1 MIMKHTGTV
10 PIETERLLLRPV
22 VLEDVPAMYRNW
34 TGDDEV
40 TKYLTWPTH
49 ASTEVTKGFVQY
61 LLGCYENPKNYCWG
75 IVLKDESPE
84 PVGMISVVSMNEEV
98 GSVQIGY
105 CLSRAHWGRG
115 IMTEALGAVIDF
127 AFNALGAQRVE
138 ARHDVNNPA
147 SGAVMRKCGMVYEG
161 TLRRA
166 DKNNQGICDAAYYSI
181 LRNEH
186 SAD

>member
-1 MIMKHTGTV
+1 MNHLGSL
-10 PIETERLLLRPV
+10 PIETDRLLLRPV
-22 VLEDVPAMYRNW
+22 ALEDAEAMHRNW

-49 ASTEVTKGFVQY
+49 TSVDATKGFVQY
-61 LLGCYENPKNYCWG
+61 LLNGYADPKNYCWC

-84 PVGMISVVSMNEEV
+84 PIGMISAVSMNEEV
-98 GSVQIGY
+98 DSVQIGY
-105 CLSRAHWGRG
+105 CLGRKFWGRG
-115 IMTEALGAVIDF
+115 IMTEALDLVIHFFFD
-127 AFNALGAQRVE
+127 LVGAQRIE

-181 LRNEH
+181 LSNEH
-186 SAD
+186 FAD

>member
-1 MIMKHTGTV
+1 MNHVGSV
-10 PIETERLLLRPV
+10 PIETDRLLLRAV
-22 VLEDVPAMYRNW
+22 VLEDAPAMFRNW

-49 ASTEVTKGFVQY
+49 ASVEVTEGFVRY
-61 LLGCYENPKNYCWG
+61 LLDAYNDPKNYSWG

-98 GSVQIGY
+98 DSVQIGY
-105 CLSRAHWGRG
+105 CLGRKFWGRG

-127 AFNALGAQRVE
+127 AFNVLGAQRVE

-147 SGAVMRKCGMVYEG
+147 SGAVMRKCGMIYEG

-166 DKNNQGICDAAYYSI
+166 DKNNQGICDAAYYSK
-181 LRNEH
+181 LSLDPLLPR
-186 SAD
+186 